1 MMIRQRTVFW
11 QRQYFNF
18 GIHVS
23 RQSLFVEVM
32 ILHITTPFFTKIYHL
47 KYAHYVKNGIKLL
60 PFTLIRKFSHFV
72 VETSFKNFSK
82 KIKKVKKIF
91 EI

>member
-1 MMIRQRTVFW
+1 
-11 QRQYFNF
+11 
-18 GIHVS
+18 
-23 RQSLFVEVM
+23 M